1 MDKTPYEALQI
12 KEVNDTTNESS
23 QNFASNNK

>member
-12 KEVNDTTNESS
+12 KVNDTTNESS

>member
-12 KEVNDTTNESS
+12 QEVNDTTNESS